1 MHDIINADSY
11 KDLSDEDKIIALSKA
26 ASDGEKEAKERY
38 ATRDKPAIQSENSV
52 FRLTEPTTLNAR
64 KQALKESQ
72 EKQQRAVSYIQDV
85 TDKLAE
91 MLPDKADEYGVNSLQ
106 INDIKS
112 IKVDGKSYDISSETE
127 KKIVNTA
134 NEEHYSNVEKL
145 MNNEINVEDIVGY
158 TSKGKART
166 STQADGSK
174 VSLTGKMYNDDGTPR
189 FDELVTVKI
198 IYKSK
203 ENAKEHATEKY
214 RDEIIGNNISA
225 DDEKSTKVSKS
236 KRARTKFT
244 SAKGSGHSS
253 SEGKKKGR
261 GKDSN
266 NSGGTSRTRF
276 TARANT
282 NSTADKNNSNTQ
294 DILSLPNTVNPQLI
308 QSAANSFMKNNN
320 VSNTVK
326 PIENPLFM

>member
-1 MHDIINADSY
+1 
-11 KDLSDEDKIIALSKA
+11 
-26 ASDGEKEAKERY
+26 
-38 ATRDKPAIQSENSV
+38 
-52 FRLTEPTTLNAR
+52 
-64 KQALKESQ
+64 
-72 EKQQRAVSYIQDV
+72 
-85 TDKLAE
+85 
-91 MLPDKADEYGVNSLQ
+91 
-106 INDIKS
+106 
-112 IKVDGKSYDISSETE
+112 
-127 KKIVNTA
+127 
-134 NEEHYSNVEKL
+134 

-308 QSAANSFMKNNN
+308 QSAVNSFMKNNN